1 MVKIENKKMYYE
13 VMAEIE
19 SFLEKG
25 FDKLSSKEEKRLNE
39 LSDAVEVWEDRK
51 FPLPVQP
58 DMRAILLHIMES
70 KGYNQSQLAAELGVS
85 KGFLSGILNGQKQAN
100 LEVLK
105 NLHINF
111 NLDGNLLLDSI

>member
-1 MVKIENKKMYYE
+1 MIKIESKKAYYE
-13 VMAEIE
+13 AMAEME

-25 FDKLSSKEEKRLNE
+25 FDKLSAKEEKRLNE
-39 LSDAVEVWEDRK
+39 LTDAVEAWENRK
-51 FPLPVQP
+51 IPMPVQP
-58 DMRAILLHIMES
+58 DMKAILLYIMES